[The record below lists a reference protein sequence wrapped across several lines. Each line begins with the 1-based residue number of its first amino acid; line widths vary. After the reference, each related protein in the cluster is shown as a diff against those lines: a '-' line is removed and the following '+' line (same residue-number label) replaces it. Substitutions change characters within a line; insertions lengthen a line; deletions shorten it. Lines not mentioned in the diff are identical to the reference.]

1 MSRSS
6 RATAAASQAPGGMPE
21 DRPMRFSLLMPPADL
36 LSRVRGVE
44 PVLRRGQKLQ
54 KIGWGAFALSL
65 LSAMGSIFTSHWWTT
80 IAGTSWN
87 QGIHRWLLVS
97 GVALAVLATLLVAWL
112 RLWVRASRTPFRYTY
127 SIEEFE
133 PVTGTTPEQQ
143 LAWLRHDLST
153 RLSRRIRRLA
163 LLDERY
169 SGTTNAPE
177 AHIHIGGAYGI
188 RERSSGD
195 RVIEVMPWVRLGPT
209 GSSAMLAHPVTFTL
223 ARGQLEFKSKAG
235 PMSYEKLV
243 ERVYFSVATRIYRQI
258 RDDVQRKI
266 NMLPRRY
273 FRAAAYF
280 YEAED
285 YIRSN
290 TLDAYEQAQKLYA
303 EVIRLYSPD
312 WSDADSG
319 RSSAGQLLRL
329 VDRLLASLSLGWR
342 RWLAWWWPGLGR
354 VELMVA
360 RAELGYARTLV
371 YRRAVA
377 GFSGQRLNP
386 IFEAR
391 PMAKRAVWRVTRVRK
406 DVPGRRKRL
415 FDALVTEASVLAAL
429 GSFGEAEKRLT
440 EARAHYP
447 ARAEENAAYMYV
459 QGQLETRQ
467 RGNFFQ
473 RASELLPS
481 FEVAHFERAI
491 EAELLWRRRPTREEN
506 VAEIV
511 AAEYERVL
519 ELDPGNVAAW
529 ANLGYMWWLLEEPR
543 KAREALDRGRD
554 YKEIRR
560 ETFVAE
566 LDYCLARI
574 AAEAG
579 DFKRAYGHYV
589 DAVSGHVA
597 QGVWHAPVGYTAY
610 QFVAIPD
617 WMLDRFRAYRRRVR
631 REMRKARRDA
641 NSAPDGTTQ
650 RVRAAVYGFVL
661 NDYGEACLNY
671 WLRSGDARYFRIA
684 RHAFEAA
691 LQGPWSPAR
700 ESNGGLGKT
709 RPQTRNP
716 VVAFN
721 LNRLRRWEIDWIDTS
736 QRDFRRPELAESAM
750 AEAGKLLRFH
760 PGDTH
765 IDRALTFE
773 PNWTDGL
780 LEKAW
785 SDMVLAR
792 KSRAVARSLS
802 NFAQQQR
809 EDAQRKVEEGA
820 DGLHEQTSPLAEQQ
834 APHQQEF
841 KQKLTGSSTPQAS
854 AGQTLAE
861 QRRQES
867 NALLARAGELDDQA
881 EILRGRAAA
890 FDEQARSAPEKVLPH
905 DWLRRNGSFDWS
917 VPGRRRLAHLW
928 ERELDVPHV
937 WAIFALCRAE
947 LNRLEALEGRR
958 GRREISKTQR
968 RVWRMLAL
976 LRERFWPDA
985 PDLLTTCGE
994 FPGRKREEIGECLL
1008 RIRHLVVRWCER
1020 DPSYW
1025 AFQNLM
1031 ADDLKLEVSRIEPS
1045 LVSAEETLLT
1055 DLDKSLRRTLAQGP
1069 WKAPLLSASDV
1080 REMLAAL
1087 RLNRPLSGDVRGQ
1100 IDDALANTRDDAD
1113 LRSVLRRIFDLL
1125 DAMRTQGGVHPSVY
1139 QGIAEVLDRQ
1149 AATAAAEDL
1158 ARTLVRIAK
1167 LLDDLRR
1174 NRGDPRSLYESI
1186 GQVLRE
1192 HGYAYEAGIA
1202 DAVSESVALLQTM
1215 HGDRGVPLSLY
1226 ALIGDALH
1234 DRGHTQGALDAYA
1247 LGDEAR
1253 RQMDSTTAEGVAA
1266 SGGGAT
1272 KDLDT
1277 RAGGARILR
1286 GIGRV
1291 YWELGQYDEAIKQ
1304 FEAIR
1309 RPVETLGDSWRSDLV
1324 GELLASASAA
1334 DGDPA
1339 RGYRLLK
1346 NWLGRELTGAH
1357 GRALRLGDDD
1367 SGGAAEDASTA
1378 LIRVTRDRYID
1389 LVRRRGGGPIVDDV
1403 RPIAN
1408 AILEA
1413 EWRFFLSEEEEPLPV
1428 VDRMHYT
1435 DIPLMRDKT
1444 AEETGLVPPPVQIRA
1459 SWDLPPETYRLH
1471 VDGVPVAQ
1479 RTFTAEEL
1487 SSQLDIATAGD
1498 SDLRQQE
1505 GWRAREMLEHLRAA
1519 VLRHPEGLPLS
1530 PRSIELYER
1539 SKGDRLGLAAR
1550 LRLRAVLRAL
1560 VSEGVPI
1567 TDLRAVI
1574 QEFIVAEHRRETR
1587 EVVEC
1592 VRFAVRSTL
1601 PGTDGSRRLFT
1612 LPPDLERTVSGLLR
1626 FSHGHRFLAA
1636 PFADIR
1642 ALSDELA
1649 KILVDVDDGAALVVL
1664 TPGLRPFARR
1674 LVGCRRPDL
1683 PVLAYSELPEGSM
1696 SRIQPLRALLPI
1708 S

>member
-1 MSRSS
+1 VSRSS
-6 RATAAASQAPGGMPE
+6 RETAAASQAPGRTPE
-21 DRPMRFSLLMPPADL
+21 DRPMRLSWLVPPADL

-44 PVLRRGQKLQ
+44 PVLRRGQTLQ
-54 KIGWGAFALSL
+54 KIGWGAFCLSL
-65 LSAMGSIFTSHWWTT
+65 LSALGSIFTSHWWTT
-80 IAGTSWN
+80 IAGTNWN
-87 QGIHRWLLVS
+87 QGLHRWLLVS
-97 GVALAVLATLLVAWL
+97 GVALAVVATLLVGWL
-112 RLWVRASRTPFRYTY
+112 RLWIRASRTPFRYTY
-127 SIEEFE
+127 SIEDFE

-163 LLDERY
+163 LLDERF
-169 SGTTNAPE
+169 SGATDAPA

-188 RERSSGD
+188 RTKSTGD
-195 RVIEVMPWVRLGPT
+195 CVIEVMPWVRLGPT

-223 ARGQLEFKSKAG
+223 PRGQLEFKTDAG

-258 RDDVQRKI
+258 REDVQRKI
-266 NMLPRRY
+266 NLLPRRY

-303 EVIRLYSPD
+303 EVIRLYSRD

-319 RSSAGQLLRL
+319 RTSAGRVVRL
-329 VDRLLASLSLGWR
+329 VDRLLASFSLAWR
-342 RWLAWWWPGLGR
+342 RWFAWWWPGLGR

-360 RAELGYARTLV
+360 RAEFGYARTLV

-391 PMAKRAVWRVTRVRK
+391 PVAKRAVWRVRRLRK
-406 DVPGRRKRL
+406 DVPGKRKRL

-429 GSFGEAEKRLT
+429 GSFGEADKRLK
-440 EARAHYP
+440 EARAHDP
-447 ARAEENAAYMYV
+447 ARAEENAAYMFV

-481 FEVAHFERAI
+481 FEVAQFERAI
-491 EAELLWRRRPTREEN
+491 EAELLWRRRPTKEEN

-511 AAEYERVL
+511 AAEYEDVL

-543 KAREALDRGRD
+543 KAREALDRGRE

-579 DFKRAYGHYV
+579 DFKRAYSHYV

-597 QGVWHAPVGYTAY
+597 QGVWHAPVGYTGD

-617 WMLDRFRAYRRRVR
+617 WMLDRFKVYRRKVR
-631 REMRKARRDA
+631 REMRKALRNTSPA
-641 NSAPDGTTQ
+641 SDGTTQ
-650 RVRAAVYGFVL
+650 RVRDAVYGFVL

-691 LQGPWSPAR
+691 LQGSWSQAR

-721 LNRLRRWEIDWIDTS
+721 LNRLSRWEIDWI
-736 QRDFRRPELAESAM
+736 EESAT
-750 AEAGKLLRFH
+750 AEAGRLLEFD

-792 KSRAVARSLS
+792 KSRAVASSLS
-802 NFAQQQR
+802 IFAQRQR
-809 EDAQRKVEEGA
+809 DEAQKKLDEGA
-820 DGLHEQTSPLAEQQ
+820 EGSHEETSPLAEQQ

-841 KQKLTGSSTPQAS
+841 KQKLTGSSTQQAS
-854 AGQTLAE
+854 AGQTPAE
-861 QRRQES
+861 LRRQES
-867 NALLARAGELDDQA
+867 DALRARANELEDQA
-881 EILRGRAAA
+881 ESLRGRAAA
-890 FDEQARSAPEKVLPH
+890 FDEQARSAPEKLLPH
-905 DWLRRNGSFDWS
+905 AWLRRNGSFDWS
-917 VPGRRRLAHLW
+917 VPRRRRLAHMW

-947 LNRLEALEGRR
+947 LNRLDAIVGWR
-958 GRREISKTQR
+958 GRREISRTQR
-968 RVWRMLAL
+968 RVWRMLEL

-985 PDLLTTCGE
+985 PDLLMTCAE
-994 FPGRKREEIGECLL
+994 FPGLKREEIGEFRL

-1025 AFQNLM
+1025 AFQQLM
-1031 ADDLKLEVSRIEPS
+1031 ADDLKLEVFRIEPA
-1045 LVSAEETLLT
+1045 LVGVEATLLA
-1055 DLDKSLRRTLAQGP
+1055 DLDKSLRGAVAQRP
-1069 WKAPLLSASDV
+1069 WTTPLLGFDDV
-1080 REMLAAL
+1080 RKMLEAL
-1087 RLNRPLSGDVRGQ
+1087 RPNRPLSDDIRGQ
-1100 IDDALANTRDDAD
+1100 IEDALANLRDSRDPKPA
-1113 LRSVLRRIFDLL
+1113 LRRTFDLL
-1125 DAMRTQGGVHPSVY
+1125 DAMRAQGGVHPSVY
-1139 QGIAEVLDRQ
+1139 HGIAEVLDKG
-1149 AATAAAEDL
+1149 AATAPAEDL

-1167 LLDDLRR
+1167 LLDDLHR
-1174 NRGDPRSLYESI
+1174 NRGDPRSLYENV

-1192 HGYAYEAGIA
+1192 HGNGYEAGIA

-1215 HGDRGVPLSLY
+1215 RGDRGVPLSLY

-1234 DRGHTQGALDAYA
+1234 DRGHIQGSLDAYE
-1247 LGDEAR
+1247 LGDDAR
-1253 RQMDSTTAEGVAA
+1253 RQIDSSAAGRVATTGRAKKFDGR
-1266 SGGGAT
+1266 GGA
-1272 KDLDT
+1272 
-1277 RAGGARILR
+1277 ARILR

-1291 YWELGQYDEAIKQ
+1291 YWELGRYDEAIKQ

-1309 RPVETLGDSWRSDLV
+1309 HPVETLGESWRSELV
-1324 GELLASASAA
+1324 ADLLASADDRA
-1334 DGDPA
+1334 PA

-1346 NWLGRELTGAH
+1346 NWLGRELTSAH
-1357 GRALRLGDDD
+1357 GRALRLGDND
-1367 SGGAAEDASTA
+1367 SAGAAEDAASA
-1378 LIRVTRDRYID
+1378 VIRVTSGRYLE
-1389 LVRRRGGGPIVDDV
+1389 LVRRRGGRPIEDAA

-1413 EWRFFLSEEEEPLPV
+1413 EWRFFLSEDEELLPV
-1428 VDRMHYT
+1428 VDQMLYT
-1435 DIPLMRDKT
+1435 DIPALHDQT
-1444 AEETGLVPPPVQIRA
+1444 AQQTGLVLPPVLLRA

-1479 RTFTAEEL
+1479 RTFTAEDL
-1487 SSQLDIATAGD
+1487 SSYPDIATSRH
-1498 SDLRQQE
+1498 SDLAQQE
-1505 GWRAREMLEHLRAA
+1505 KWRAREMLEHLRAA
-1519 VLRHPEGLPLS
+1519 ALRHPQGLPLS
-1530 PRSIELYER
+1530 PRAVELYDEEK
-1539 SKGDRLGLAAR
+1539 KGGRLGPEAL
-1550 LRLRAVLRAL
+1550 LRLLAVLRAL

-1574 QEFIVAEHRRETR
+1574 QEFIAAEQRRETR

-1592 VRFAVRSTL
+1592 VRFAVRRTL
-1601 PGTDGSRRLFT
+1601 PGTEDARPLFA
-1612 LPPDLERTVSGLLR
+1612 PPTDLERTVLSLVR
-1626 FSHGHRFLAA
+1626 FGHGHCFLAA
-1636 PFADIR
+1636 PFEEIR
-1642 ALSDELA
+1642 SLSDDFAELLA
-1649 KILVDVDDGAALVVL
+1649 DVDEEAALVVL
-1664 TPGLRPFARR
+1664 TPGLRPFVRR
-1674 LVGCRRPDL
+1674 LVAPRRPDL

-1696 SRIQPLRALLPI
+1696 SRIQSLQALAI

>member
-1 MSRSS
+1 MRMSW
-6 RATAAASQAPGGMPE
+6 
-21 DRPMRFSLLMPPADL
+21 LVPPADL

-44 PVLRRGQKLQ
+44 PVLRRGQTLQ
-54 KIGWGAFALSL
+54 KIGWGAFALSV
-65 LSAMGSIFTSHWWTT
+65 LSALGSIFTSHWWTT
-80 IAGTSWN
+80 IAGSSWN
-87 QGIHRWLLVS
+87 QGVHRWFVLS
-97 GVALAVLATLLVAWL
+97 GVALVVVAILLVGWL

-133 PVTGTTPEQQ
+133 PVEGTRPEQL

-177 AHIHIGGAYGI
+177 AHIHIGGTYGI
-188 RERSSGD
+188 RKKSSGD
-195 RVIEVMPWVRLGPT
+195 WVIEVMPWVRLGPT
-209 GSSAMLAHPVTFTL
+209 GSSAKLAHPVTFAL
-223 ARGQLEFKSKAG
+223 ARGQLEFKSDTA

-280 YEAED
+280 FEAED

-319 RSSAGQLLRL
+319 RSSAGQLVRL
-329 VDRLLASLSLGWR
+329 IDRLLANFSLSWR

-391 PMAKRAVWRVTRVRK
+391 PMAKRAVRRVTRLRK

-429 GSFGEAEKRLT
+429 DSFGDAEKRLKK
-440 EARAHYP
+440 ARANDP

-481 FEVAHFERAI
+481 FEVAQFERAI

-511 AAEYERVL
+511 AGEYERVL

-529 ANLGYMWWLLEEPR
+529 ANLGYIWWLLEEPR
-543 KAREALDRGRD
+543 KAREALERGRE

-597 QGVWHAPVGYTAY
+597 QGVWHAPAGYTAD

-617 WMLDRFRAYRRRVR
+617 WMLDRFKAYRRCVR
-631 REMRKARRDA
+631 REMRKARRES
-641 NSAPDGTTQ
+641 NSASDGTTE
-650 RVRAAVYGFVL
+650 RVRGAVYGFVL

-671 WLRSGDARYFRIA
+671 WLRTGDARYFRIA
-684 RHAFEAA
+684 RRAFEAA
-691 LQGPWSPAR
+691 LEGPSSPTR
-700 ESNGGLGKT
+700 ESTGGLGKT

-736 QRDFRRPELAESAM
+736 PRDFRRPELAESAM
-750 AEAGKLLRFH
+750 AEAGKLLQFH

-802 NFAQQQR
+802 GFAQQQQ
-809 EDAQRKVEEGA
+809 EEARKKLEEGA
-820 DGLHEQTSPLAEQQ
+820 GLERSGPIAEQQ

-841 KQKLTGSSTPQAS
+841 KQKLTGSSTPRAT
-854 AGQTLAE
+854 AGQTRAE
-861 QRRQES
+861 QRRQEG
-867 NALLARAGELDDQA
+867 NALLLRANELSDQA
-881 EILRGRAAA
+881 EILRASAAA
-890 FDEQARSAPEKVLPH
+890 FDDQARSAPEKLLPH
-905 DWLRRNGSFDWS
+905 EWLRRNGSFDWN
-917 VPGRRRLAHLW
+917 VAGRRRLGHLW

-968 RVWRMLAL
+968 RVWRMLVL

-985 PDLLTTCGE
+985 PDLLATCGE
-994 FPGRKREEIGECLL
+994 FPDRNREEIGECLL
-1008 RIRHLVVRWCER
+1008 RIRHVFVRWCER

-1031 ADDLKLEVSRIEPS
+1031 ADNLKLEVFRIEPS

-1055 DLDKSLRRTLAQGP
+1055 ELDKSLSTKRAQLP
-1069 WKAPLLSASDV
+1069 WQTPLLSSADMGG
-1080 REMLAAL
+1080 MLEAL
-1087 RLNRPLSGDVRGQ
+1087 RVNRPLSDDFRAQ
-1100 IDDALANTRDDAD
+1100 IDDALANLRDDCD
-1113 LRSVLRRIFDLL
+1113 PRPVLKGIFDLL
-1125 DAMRTQGGVHPSVY
+1125 GAMRAQGGIHPSVY
-1139 QGIAEVLDRQ
+1139 QGIAEVLDRRV
-1149 AATAAAEDL
+1149 ATAAAEDL
-1158 ARTLVRIAK
+1158 ARSLVRIAK

-1174 NRGDPRSLYESI
+1174 NRGDPRSLYESV
-1186 GQVLRE
+1186 GQALRE
-1192 HGYAYEAGIA
+1192 RGDTYTYEAGIA

-1215 HGDRGVPLSLY
+1215 RGDRGVPLALY

-1234 DRGHTQGALDAYA
+1234 DRGHIQGALDAYA
-1247 LGDEAR
+1247 LGEEAWR
-1253 RQMDSTTAEGVAA
+1253 RTESTTAEAVAA
-1266 SGGGAT
+1266 NGGA
-1272 KDLDT
+1272 KESD
-1277 RAGGARILR
+1277 AAGGGARILR
-1286 GIGRV
+1286 GMGRI
-1291 YWELGQYDEAIKQ
+1291 YWELGRYDEAIEQ
-1304 FEAIR
+1304 FESIR

-1324 GELLASASAA
+1324 AELLASAKAV
-1334 DGDPA
+1334 DGDAA

-1346 NWLGRELTGAH
+1346 NWLGRELTSEH
-1357 GRALRLGDDD
+1357 SRSLRLDDD
-1367 SGGAAEDASTA
+1367 HSATAAEDAASA
-1378 LIRVTRDRYID
+1378 VIRVTKDRYLE
-1389 LVRRRGGGPIVDDV
+1389 LVRRRAGEPIEDAD

-1413 EWRFFLSEEEEPLPV
+1413 EWRFFLSEEQEPVPV
-1428 VDRMHYT
+1428 VDRMLDT
-1435 DIPLMRDKT
+1435 DIPDMRDET
-1444 AEETGLVPPPVQIRA
+1444 AEKTGLVLPPVLIRA
-1459 SWDLPPETYRLH
+1459 SWELSPETYRLH
-1471 VDGVPVAQ
+1471 VDGVPVAT

-1487 SSQLDIATAGD
+1487 SSHPNIATAGD
-1498 SDLRQQE
+1498 SDLGQQD
-1505 GWRAREMLEHLRAA
+1505 GWRAREMLEHLRAV
-1519 VLRHPEGLPLS
+1519 VLRHPEGLPLA
-1530 PRSIELYER
+1530 PRPVELYER
-1539 SKGDRLGLAAR
+1539 SKGSPLGPAAR
-1550 LRLRAVLRAL
+1550 LRLLAVLRAL
-1560 VSEGVPI
+1560 LSEGVVI
-1567 TDLRAVI
+1567 TDLSAVI
-1574 QEFIVAEHRRETR
+1574 DEFIAAEQRPETR
-1587 EVVEC
+1587 EVIES
-1592 VRFAVRSTL
+1592 VRFALRSTL

-1612 LPPDLERTVSGLLR
+1612 LPPDVERTVSGLLR
-1626 FSHGHRFLAA
+1626 LSYGHRFLAA
-1636 PFADIR
+1636 PFPDIQ

-1649 KILVDVDDGAALVVL
+1649 RLLKAVDDGAALVVL

-1674 LVGCRRPDL
+1674 LVARRRPDL
-1683 PVLAYSELPEGSM
+1683 PVVAYSELPEGSM
-1696 SRIQPLRALLPI
+1696 SRIQPLQALLPI

>member
-1 MSRSS
+1 VSGSS
-6 RATAAASQAPGGMPE
+6 RETAAASQGSGTAPE
-21 DRPMRFSLLMPPADL
+21 DPPGRVSWLVPPADL

-44 PVLRRGQKLQ
+44 PVLRRGQTLQ
-54 KIGWGAFALSL
+54 KIGWSAFALSV
-65 LSAMGSIFTSHWWTT
+65 LSALGSIFTSQWWTT
-80 IAGTSWN
+80 FAGTSWN
-87 QGIHRWLLVS
+87 QGLHRWLVIS
-97 GVALAVLATLLVAWL
+97 GVALLVVAALLVGWL

-169 SGTTNAPE
+169 SGTTSAPE

-188 RERSSGD
+188 RKKSSGD
-195 RVIEVMPWVRLGPT
+195 CVIEVMPWVRLGPT
-209 GSSAMLAHPVTFTL
+209 GSSAMLAHPVTFAL
-223 ARGQLEFKSKAG
+223 AHGPLEFKSNAG
-235 PMSYEKLV
+235 AMSYEKLV

-303 EVIRLYSPD
+303 EVIRLYTPD

-319 RSSAGQLLRL
+319 RSSAGRL
-329 VDRLLASLSLGWR
+329 VRLADRLFANLSLGWR
-342 RWLAWWWPGLGR
+342 RWLAWLWPGPGR

-371 YRRAVA
+371 YRRVVA

-391 PMAKRAVWRVTRVRK
+391 PMAKRAVWRVTRLRK

-429 GSFGEAEKRLT
+429 GSFGEADKRLKA
-440 EARAHYP
+440 ARAHDP
-447 ARAEENAAYMYV
+447 ARAEENAACMYV

-481 FEVAHFERAI
+481 FEVAQFDLAT

-529 ANLGYMWWLLEEPR
+529 ANLGYIWWLLEDPQ
-543 KAREALDRGRD
+543 KAREALDRGRE

-579 DFKRAYGHYV
+579 DFRRAYGHYV

-597 QGVWHAPVGYTAY
+597 QGVWHAPVGYTAD
-610 QFVAIPD
+610 QFVAIPE
-617 WMLDRFRAYRRRVR
+617 WMLDRFTAYRRNVR
-631 REMRKARRDA
+631 REMRKTRRDA
-641 NSAPDGTTQ
+641 SADDGTPR
-650 RVRAAVYGFVL
+650 RVRRAVYGFVL

-671 WLRSGDARYFRIA
+671 WLRSGDARYFKIA

-691 LQGPWSPAR
+691 LEGPSSPAR

-736 QRDFRRPELAESAM
+736 QRDLRRPEQPEIAM
-750 AEAGKLLRFH
+750 ADAKRLLEFN

-802 NFAQQQR
+802 SFAQQQR
-809 EDAQRKVEEGA
+809 KEAQLKLEEG
-820 DGLHEQTSPLAEQQ
+820 GRYEPTSSLAEQQ

-841 KQKLTGSSTPQAS
+841 KQKLTGSSTTQS
-854 AGQTLAE
+854 AGQTPAE

-867 NALLARAGELDDQA
+867 TSLLARANELDDQA
-881 EILRGRAAA
+881 ETLHGRAAA
-890 FDEQARSAPEKVLPH
+890 FDEQARSAPEKLLPH
-905 DWLRRNGSFDWS
+905 EWLRRNGSFDWS
-917 VPGRRRLAHLW
+917 APARRHLAHRW

-947 LNRLEALEGRR
+947 LNRLEGLQGRR
-958 GRREISKTQR
+958 GRREISKTQQ
-968 RVWRMLAL
+968 RVWRMLEL
-976 LRERFWPDA
+976 LRDRFWPDA

-994 FPGRKREEIGECLL
+994 FPGRKPEEIGECLL

-1031 ADDLKLEVSRIEPS
+1031 ADDLKLDVSRIEPS
-1045 LVSAEETLLT
+1045 LVRAEDTLLT
-1055 DLDKSLRRTLAQGP
+1055 ELEKSLGGTRARRP
-1069 WKAPLLSASDV
+1069 WSTPLLSSTEV
-1080 REMLAAL
+1080 RGMLAAL
-1087 RLNRPLSGDVRGQ
+1087 QENRAASEDVRGQ
-1100 IDDALANTRDDAD
+1100 IDHALANLRENAD
-1113 LRSVLRRIFDLL
+1113 LRPVLRSIFDFLS
-1125 DAMRTQGGVHPSVY
+1125 AMRAQGGVRPTVY
-1139 QGIAEVLDRQ
+1139 QGIAEALDRRD
-1149 AATAAAEDL
+1149 ATAAAEDF
-1158 ARTLVRIAK
+1158 ARSLVRIAK

-1174 NRGDPRSLYESI
+1174 NSGDPRSLFERVAK
-1186 GQVLRE
+1186 VLRE
-1192 HGYAYEAGIA
+1192 HGDTYEAGIA
-1202 DAVSESVALLQTM
+1202 DAVSESVALLQAM
-1215 HGDRGVPLSLY
+1215 RGDRGVPLSLY

-1234 DRGHTQGALDAYA
+1234 ERGHIQGALDAYA

-1253 RQMDSTTAEGVAA
+1253 RQADSGDAGAA
-1266 SGGGAT
+1266 VSDGS
-1272 KDLDT
+1272 KRELDA
-1277 RAGGARILR
+1277 RADGARILR

-1291 YWELGQYDEAIKQ
+1291 HWEQGRYDEAIKQ

-1324 GELLASASAA
+1324 TELLAGASAVG
-1334 DGDPA
+1334 GDPA

-1346 NWLGRELTGAH
+1346 NWLGRELTRAH
-1357 GRALRLGDDD
+1357 ARALKLGDDD
-1367 SGGAAEDASTA
+1367 SASAAEDAASA
-1378 LIRVTRDRYID
+1378 VIHVTRERYVD
-1389 LVRRRGGGPIVDDV
+1389 LIRRRGGGPIEDAE
-1403 RPIAN
+1403 RPIGN

-1413 EWRFFLSEEEEPLPV
+1413 EWRLFVSEERKPLPV
-1428 VDRMHYT
+1428 VDQIYT
-1435 DIPLMRDKT
+1435 KLPVLRDET
-1444 AEETGLVPPPVQIRA
+1444 AKEAGLVLPPVLIRA
-1459 SWDLPPETYRLH
+1459 SLDLSPETYRVH

-1479 RTFTAEEL
+1479 HTFTAEEL
-1487 SSQLDIATAGD
+1487 SSHPDNAPAGESELSKKD
-1498 SDLRQQE
+1498 A
-1505 GWRAREMLEHLRAA
+1505 WRAREMLEHLRAA
-1519 VLRHPEGLPLS
+1519 VLRRPEGLPLS
-1530 PRSIELYER
+1530 RWAVELYER
-1539 SKGDRLGLAAR
+1539 SKGVRLVPEAR
-1550 LRLRAVLRAL
+1550 HRLLAVLRAL

-1567 TDLRAVI
+1567 TDLRAVVD
-1574 QEFIVAEHRRETR
+1574 EFVAAEHRAETR
-1587 EVVEC
+1587 DVVES
-1592 VRFAVRSTL
+1592 VRFALRSAI
-1601 PGTDGSRRLFT
+1601 PGTDGSRRLFA

-1626 FSHGHRFLAA
+1626 FSRGHCFLAA
-1636 PFADIR
+1636 PFPEILK
-1642 ALSDELA
+1642 LSEELA
-1649 KILVDVDDGAALVVL
+1649 NVLDDVDDDAALVVL
-1664 TPGLRPFARR
+1664 TPDLRPFVRR
-1674 LVGCRRPDL
+1674 LVARRRPDL

-1696 SRIQPLRALLPI
+1696 SRIQPLQALL
-1708 S
+1708 STS